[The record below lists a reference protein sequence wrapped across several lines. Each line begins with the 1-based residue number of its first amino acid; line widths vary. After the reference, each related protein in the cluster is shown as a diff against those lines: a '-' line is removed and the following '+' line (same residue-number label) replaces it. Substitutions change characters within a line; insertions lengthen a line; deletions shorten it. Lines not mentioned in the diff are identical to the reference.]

1 MLSCDQFI
9 NCDIQFIVAL
19 TDRYTPA
26 GHMVQSPLE
35 HVYVYRCIGARYR
48 QCAGQENE
56 ILMYTTSNISVPMY
70 ILQTKLRARKVL
82 ERGLE
87 ASNLNS

>member
-1 MLSCDQFI
+1 MLLRDQYI

-26 GHMVQSPLE
+26 GHTVQSPQE

-48 QCAGQENE
+48 QCAGQENK
-56 ILMYTTSNISVPMY
+56 IHMYTTSNIRVPRSY
-70 ILQTKLRARKVL
+70 
-82 ERGLE
+82 E
-87 ASNLNS
+87 LNSEQEKS